1 MYFDLESE
9 RKILSSMLKDETKLK
24 EDDFYDD
31 GHKIVFNSIVKLFG
45 NNITPSYM
53 ELAKECV
60 KTGVM
65 GLKELKGITSEMVP
79 SNLTYWL
86 QQVKSKSKL
95 RKLVQLMHDTRN
107 AIT

>member
-9 RKILSSMLKDETKLK
+9 RKILSSMLKDETKLTEAMCELK

-95 RKLVQLMHDTRN
+95 RK
-107 AIT
+107 